1 MPTPVRV
8 QAIIKTD
15 DAISENYVTNSWCID
30 CANYPS
36 DSELDEYV
44 VDFDQFYTT
53 MTGFF
58 GNTVAQ
64 NGHELKFYDLSQ
76 TVPPN
81 YPIAIKTF
89 DLASNPSTDGLPSEV
104 ALCLSMQGA
113 KSSGFPQARRR
124 GRIYFGPLHAGT
136 TADGRPTTAVINA
149 LAAAADALATGLLA
163 STNSAILSIWSVAN
177 AAAVHVNDGW
187 VDNAW
192 DTQRR
197 RGIDRTTRTT
207 FTL

>member
-1 MPTPVRV
+1 VRV

-15 DAISENYVTNSWCID
+15 DAISENYITNSWCID

-36 DSELDEYV
+36 DSEIDEYV
-44 VDFDQFYTT
+44 VDFDLFYTT
-53 MTGFF
+53 MGSFF

-76 TVPPN
+76 LVPPN

-124 GRIYFGPLHAGT
+124 GRVYFGPIISTVSSG
-136 TADGRPTTAVINA
+136 GRPSSTILTA
-149 LAAAADALATGLLA
+149 LTGAADVLASGLLA
-163 STNSAILSIWSVAN
+163 STNSAILSVWSVADSS
-177 AAAVHVNDGW
+177 AVHVTDGW
-187 VDNAW
+187 VDNSF

-197 RGIDRTTRTT
+197 RGVAPTARTT
-207 FTL
+207 FTV